1 MKVDIML
8 IGIGLVVTMVMV
20 FGGYV
25 IAGGKMG
32 PILKALPLEAM
43 MIGGAGI
50 GSFMVSNSGS
60 IIKKGVSGLGHAFK
74 GPKWTADDY
83 KNLLC
88 LMFLLTKLIKTKGII
103 ALEPHIENPSES
115 KIFQQYDKITADHH
129 VVDFICDY
137 LRMTTMN
144 FDDPHQVEDVL
155 LKDLEKHH
163 HEESEGAHAL
173 AILGEA
179 FPALGIVA
187 AVLGIVKTMG
197 SIDQPV
203 EVLGAMIGGALVG
216 TFLGILI
223 SYTIASP
230 IAGRLQQVIDEEGHF
245 FNVIKD
251 ILIAHLHGNAPQ
263 ISVEIGRK
271 SVPTSMQPSFY
282 ELDEAVSE
290 LPSELMQ

>member
-1 MKVDIML
+1 MFII
-8 IGIGLVVTMVMV
+8 IGIIVTLAMV

-25 IAGGKMG
+25 IAGGKMA

-43 MIGGAGI
+43 MIGGAAA
-50 GSFMVSNSGS
+50 GSFMVSNGGP
-60 IIKKGVSGLGHAFK
+60 IIKKGLKGIGHAVK
-74 GPKWTADDY
+74 GPKWNAQDY
-83 KNLLC
+83 QDLLC
-88 LMFLLTKLIKTKGII
+88 LMFLLTKLIKTKGVI
-103 ALEPHIENPSES
+103 ALEPHIENPHES
-115 KIFQQYDKITADHH
+115 KIFSEFPKISADHH
-129 VVDFICDY
+129 VTDFICDY

-173 AILGEA
+173 SIVGEA

-203 EVLGAMIGGALVG
+203 EILGAMIGGALVG

-223 SYTIASP
+223 SYTIAAP
-230 IAGRLQQVIDEEGHF
+230 LAGRLQQVVDEESHF

-251 ILIAHLHGNAPQ
+251 ILISHLQGNAPQ

-271 SVPTSMQPSFY
+271 SVPGLFHLSFY
-282 ELDEAVSE
+282 ELDEAVEGLSND
-290 LPSELMQ
+290 LLA

>member
-1 MKVDIML
+1 ML
-8 IGIGLVVTMVMV
+8 IIVGIVLTMGMV

-25 IAGGKMG
+25 IAGGKMA
-32 PILKALPLEAM
+32 PILKALPIEGM
-43 MIGGAGI
+43 IIGGAGV
-50 GSFMVSNSGS
+50 GSYIVSNGPG
-60 IIKKGVSGLGHAFK
+60 IAKKGMKGFAHAMK
-74 GPKWTADDY
+74 GSKWKAQDY
-83 KNLLC
+83 KDLLC
-88 LMFLLTKLIKTKGII
+88 LMFLLTKLIKSKGVI
-103 ALEPHIENPSES
+103 ALEAHIENPEES
-115 KIFQQYDKITADHH
+115 KIFNNFPNVASDHH
-129 VVDFICDY
+129 VMDFICDY

-173 AILGEA
+173 SVLGES

-203 EVLGAMIGGALVG
+203 EILGAMIGGALVG

-223 SYTIASP
+223 SYTVMSP
-230 IAGRLQQVIDEEGHF
+230 IAGKLQQVVDEEGHF

-251 ILIAHLHGNAPQ
+251 IIVSHLHGNAPQ

-271 SVPTSMQPSFY
+271 SAPGHMQPSFY
-282 ELDEAVSE
+282 ELDEAVNE
-290 LPSELMQ
+290 LPNDLLA

>member
-1 MKVDIML
+1 ML
-8 IGIGLVVTMVMV
+8 IVIGIVTTMGLA
-20 FGGYV
+20 FGGF
-25 IAGGKMG
+25 ILSGGSMG
-32 PILKALPLEAM
+32 PIFHALPYEGM
-43 MIGGAGI
+43 MIGGAGL
-50 GSFMVSNSGS
+50 GSFLVSNGMGT
-60 IIKKGVSGLGHAFK
+60 IKKSGAGLAKAFK
-74 GPKWTADDY
+74 GPKWKPQDY
-83 KNLLC
+83 MDLLC
-88 LMFLLTKLIKTKGII
+88 LMFLLTKLIKTKGVI
-103 ALEPHIENPSES
+103 ALEAHIENPEES
-115 KIFQQYDKITADHH
+115 KIFGNFDTISADHH
-129 VVDFICDY
+129 VVEFICDY

-173 AILGEA
+173 GILGEA

-230 IAGRLQQVIDEEGHF
+230 IAGRLQQIVDEESHI

-251 ILIAHLHGNAPQ
+251 VIVSHLHGNAPQ
-263 ISVEIGRK
+263 ISIEIGRK
-271 SVPTSMQPSFY
+271 SIPSHMQPNFY
-282 ELDEAVSE
+282 ELDDVVNE
-290 LPSELMQ
+290 LSTDLLK

>member
-1 MKVDIML
+1 ML
-8 IGIGLVVTMVMV
+8 VIIGIVFTMAMV
-20 FGGYV
+20 FGGFV
-25 IAGGKMG
+25 LAGGKMA
-32 PILKALPLEAM
+32 PVLKALPLEAM

-50 GSFMVSNSGS
+50 GSYMVSNGGGVA
-60 IIKKGVSGLGHAFK
+60 KKGMKGLGHTFK
-74 GPKWTADDY
+74 GPKWKAQDY
-83 KNLLC
+83 TDLLC
-88 LMFLLTKLIKTKGII
+88 LMFLLTKLIKTKGVI
-103 ALEPHIENPSES
+103 ALEAHIENPEES
-115 KIFQQYDKITADHH
+115 KIFSNFSNVSKDHH

-144 FDDPHQVEDVL
+144 FDDPYQVEDVL
-155 LKDLEKHH
+155 IKDLEKHH

-173 AILGEA
+173 GILGEA

-187 AVLGIVKTMG
+187 AVLGIIKTMG

-203 EVLGAMIGGALVG
+203 EILGAMIGGALVG

-230 IAGRLQQVIDEEGHF
+230 IAGRLQQIIDEESHF

-251 ILIAHLHGNAPQ
+251 IIVSHLHGNAPQ

-271 SVPTSMQPSFY
+271 SVPGHLQPSFY
-282 ELDEAVSE
+282 DLDEAVNE
-290 LPSELMQ
+290 LSNDLLA

>member
-1 MKVDIML
+1 ML
-8 IGIGLVVTMVMV
+8 IIIGIIITMGMV

-25 IAGGKMG
+25 LSGGKMG
-32 PILKALPLEAM
+32 PILKALPMEGM

-50 GSFMVSNSGS
+50 GSFFVGNGGS
-60 IIKKGVSGLGHAFK
+60 ILKKAGSGLGKAFK
-74 GPKWTADDY
+74 GPKWKAEDY
-83 KNLLC
+83 TDLLS
-88 LMFLLTKLIKTKGII
+88 LLFILTKLIKSKGVI
-103 ALEPHIENPSES
+103 ALEAHIENPHDS
-115 KIFQQYDKITADHH
+115 KIFQNFPKVAADHH
-129 VVDFICDY
+129 VVEFICDY

-155 LKDLEKHH
+155 LRDLEKHH

-173 AILGEA
+173 GILGEA

-203 EVLGAMIGGALVG
+203 EILGAMIGGALVG

-230 IAGRLQQVIDEEGHF
+230 LASRLQQIVDEEGHF

-251 ILIAHLHGNAPQ
+251 IIIAHLHGHAPQ

-271 SVPTSMQPSFY
+271 SVPGIFQPTFY
-282 ELDEAVSE
+282 ELDEALNE
-290 LPSELMQ
+290 LPNDLAQ

>member
-1 MKVDIML
+1 ML
-8 IGIGLVVTMVMV
+8 VIVGIIFTMVMV

-25 IAGGKMG
+25 LAGGKMA
-32 PILKALPLEAM
+32 PVLKALPLEGM
-43 MIGGAGI
+43 IIGGAAV
-50 GSFMVSNSGS
+50 GSYMVSNGGG
-60 IIKKGVSGLGHAFK
+60 IAKKGLKGLGHALK
-74 GPKWTADDY
+74 GPKWKSQDY
-83 KNLLC
+83 TDLLC
-88 LMFLLTKLIKTKGII
+88 LMFLLTKLIKTKGVI
-103 ALEPHIENPSES
+103 ALEAHIENPEES
-115 KIFQQYDKITADHH
+115 KIFSNFERVTADHH
-129 VVDFICDY
+129 VIDFICDY

-144 FDDPHQVEDVL
+144 FDDPYQVEDVL
-155 LKDLEKHH
+155 IKDLEKHH

-173 AILGEA
+173 SVVGEA

-203 EVLGAMIGGALVG
+203 EILGAMIGGALVG

-230 IAGRLQQVIDEEGHF
+230 IAGRVQQIVDEESHF

-251 ILIAHLHGNAPQ
+251 IIVSHLHGNAPQ

-271 SVPTSMQPSFY
+271 SIPHHMQPTFY
-282 ELDEAVSE
+282 ELDEAVNE
-290 LPSELMQ
+290 LSNDLLT

>member
-1 MKVDIML
+1 ML
-8 IGIGLVVTMVMV
+8 IIVGILVTMGMV

-25 IAGGKMG
+25 IAGGAME
-32 PILKALPLEAM
+32 PILHALPLEGM

-50 GSFMVSNSGS
+50 GSFLVGNGGS
-60 IIKKGVSGLGHAFK
+60 VLKKAGKGLGHAFK
-74 GPKWTADDY
+74 GAKWKADDY
-83 KNLLC
+83 KDLICLLF
-88 LMFLLTKLIKTKGII
+88 MISKLIKTKGVI
-103 ALEPHIENPSES
+103 ALEAHIENPEES
-115 KIFQQYDKITADHH
+115 KIFNHVGRVKDDHH
-129 VVDFICDY
+129 IVDFICDY
-137 LRMTTMN
+137 FRMTTMN
-144 FDDPHQVEDVL
+144 FDDPHQMEDVM

-203 EVLGAMIGGALVG
+203 EILGAMIGGALVG

-230 IAGRLQQVIDEEGHF
+230 LAGRLQQIIDEEGH
-245 FNVIKD
+245 VYDVLKD
-251 ILIAHLHGNAPQ
+251 FIIAHLHGSAPQ
-263 ISVEIGRK
+263 IAAEVARK
-271 SVPTSMQPSFY
+271 SVPGEFQPSFY
-282 ELDEAVSE
+282 DLDELLQEIPNDVYG
-290 LPSELMQ
+290 

>member
-1 MKVDIML
+1 ML
-8 IGIGLVVTMVMV
+8 IIVGILFTMGMV

-25 IAGGKMG
+25 IAGGKMA
-32 PILKALPLEAM
+32 PIIKALPIEGM
-43 MIGGAGI
+43 IIGGAGV
-50 GSFMVSNSGS
+50 GSYLVSNSS
-60 IIKKGVSGLGHAFK
+60 SVAKKGMKGLGHAFK
-74 GPKWTADDY
+74 GSKWKAEDY
-83 KNLLC
+83 KDLLC
-88 LMFLLTKLIKTKGII
+88 LMFLLTKLIKSKGVI
-103 ALEPHIENPSES
+103 ALEPHIEEPHES
-115 KIFQQYDKITADHH
+115 KIFNNFPKVSADHH
-129 VVDFICDY
+129 VTDFICDY

-173 AILGEA
+173 SVLGES

-223 SYTIASP
+223 SYTVASP
-230 IAGRLQQVIDEEGHF
+230 VAVKLQQVVDEEGHF

-251 ILIAHLHGNAPQ
+251 IIVSHLHGNAPQ

-271 SVPTSMQPSFY
+271 SVPSGMQPSFY
-282 ELDEAVSE
+282 ELEEAVNE
-290 LPSELMQ
+290 LPNDLLT

>member
-1 MKVDIML
+1 ML
-8 IGIGLVVTMVMV
+8 IIVGIIITMGMV

-25 IAGGKMG
+25 IAGGKMA

-50 GSFMVSNSGS
+50 GSYMVSNGGGVA
-60 IIKKGVSGLGHAFK
+60 KKGMKGLGHAFK
-74 GPKWTADDY
+74 GPKWKAEDY
-83 KNLLC
+83 KDLLC
-88 LMFLLTKLIKTKGII
+88 LMFLLTKLIKAKGVI
-103 ALEPHIENPSES
+103 ALEPHIEDPHES
-115 KIFQQYDKITADHH
+115 KIFNNFPKVSSDHH
-129 VVDFICDY
+129 VTDFICDY

-173 AILGEA
+173 SVLGEA

-230 IAGRLQQVIDEEGHF
+230 IAGKLQQIVDEEGHF

-251 ILIAHLHGNAPQ
+251 IIIAHLHGNAPQ

-271 SVPTSMQPSFY
+271 SCPGHMQPSFY
-282 ELDEAVSE
+282 ELDEAVNE
-290 LPSELMQ
+290 LPNDLLT

>member
-1 MKVDIML
+1 ML
-8 IGIGLVVTMVMV
+8 IIVGIIVTMGMV
-20 FGGYV
+20 FGGF
-25 IAGGKMG
+25 IIGGGKMG
-32 PILKALPLEAM
+32 IVLHALPLEGM
-43 MIGGAGI
+43 VIGGAAI
-50 GSFMVSNSGS
+50 GSYIVSNMGG
-60 IIKKGVSGLGHAFK
+60 IAKKGMSGLGHAFK
-74 GPKWTADDY
+74 GAKWKAQDY
-83 KNLLC
+83 TDLLC
-88 LMFLLTKLIKTKGII
+88 LMFLLTKLIKTKGVI
-103 ALEPHIENPSES
+103 ALEAHIENPEES
-115 KIFQQYDKITADHH
+115 KIFSNFPNVSSDHH
-129 VVDFICDY
+129 VIDFICDY

-173 AILGEA
+173 SVVGEA

-187 AVLGIVKTMG
+187 AVLGIVKTMT

-203 EVLGAMIGGALVG
+203 EILGEMIGGALVG

-230 IAGRLQQVIDEEGHF
+230 IAGRLQQVVDEESHF

-251 ILIAHLHGNAPQ
+251 IIVSHLHGNAPQ

-271 SVPTSMQPSFY
+271 SIPHHMQPTFY
-282 ELDEAVSE
+282 ELDEAVNE
-290 LPSELMQ
+290 LSNDLLT

>member
-1 MKVDIML
+1 ML
-8 IGIGLVVTMVMV
+8 IIVGIIVTMGMV
-20 FGGYV
+20 FGGF
-25 IAGGKMG
+25 IIGGGKMG
-32 PILKALPLEAM
+32 IVLHALPLDGM
-43 MIGGAGI
+43 VIGGAAI
-50 GSFMVSNSGS
+50 GSYIVSNMGG
-60 IIKKGVSGLGHAFK
+60 IAKKGMSGLGHAFK
-74 GPKWTADDY
+74 GAKWKAQDY
-83 KNLLC
+83 TDLLC
-88 LMFLLTKLIKTKGII
+88 LMFLLTKLIKTKGVI
-103 ALEPHIENPSES
+103 ALEAHIENPEES
-115 KIFQQYDKITADHH
+115 KIFSNFPNVSSDHH
-129 VVDFICDY
+129 VIDFICDY

-173 AILGEA
+173 SVVGEA

-187 AVLGIVKTMG
+187 AVLGIVKTMT

-203 EVLGAMIGGALVG
+203 EILGEMIGGALVG

-230 IAGRLQQVIDEEGHF
+230 IAGRLQQVVDEESHF

-251 ILIAHLHGNAPQ
+251 IIISHLHGNAPQ

-271 SVPTSMQPSFY
+271 SIPHHMQPTFY
-282 ELDEAVSE
+282 ELDEAVNE
-290 LPSELMQ
+290 LSNDLLT